1 MAGPAIVLITPQLGE
16 NIGMVARAMLNYG
29 CTDLRLVNPRDPW
42 PNKSAIAASAGA
54 VEVINKAKIYSK
66 PCDAISDLKLVFAAT
81 ARKRDMKKE
90 VSSLDD
96 AIREIDNIQH
106 TDTGILFGNEANG
119 LTNDDISLADKIL
132 SIPVNEKFSS
142 LNLSQAVLLVVYELY
157 SQTFSSVPLD
167 TSGWR
172 EAKASKEEL
181 INFFIQLEIALEQSG
196 FFHIKEKQPIMV
208 RNIRNIFQRAQLT
221 DQEVRTLRGVISS
234 LENNFS
240 KKD

>member
-1 MAGPAIVLITPQLGE
+1 M
-16 NIGMVARAMLNYG
+16 
-29 CTDLRLVNPRDPW
+29 
-42 PNKSAIAASAGA
+42 
-54 VEVINKAKIYSK
+54 
-66 PCDAISDLKLVFAAT
+66 
-81 ARKRDMKKE
+81 
-90 VSSLDD
+90 
-96 AIREIDNIQH
+96 
-106 TDTGILFGNEANG
+106 
-119 LTNDDISLADKIL
+119 
-132 SIPVNEKFSS
+132 
-142 LNLSQAVLLVVYELY
+142 NLSQAVLLVVYELY

-240 KKD
+240 KND